1 MMEKQLQVTAP
12 AKINL
17 TLDITGIRSDGY
29 HELVT
34 VMHQISLADT
44 VTLTRQESGITLN
57 TGHPD
62 LLDDERNL
70 AWQAAEL
77 MRQKYGFPGGLAIQ
91 IEKRIPIEAG
101 LAGGSTDAAAVITG
115 INRLF
120 GLDLSSETLQARG
133 AELGADVPFCIAG
146 GTALCTGRGDVIRP
160 LSASPHLY
168 MVLVKPDFS
177 LSTAAV
183 YRQFDRLSAFHR
195 PRHELF
201 LPAWGEH
208 RLRDFP
214 AAMGNVLQ
222 DASLVL
228 RPEIRQPIDEL
239 RKLGAIAAQMSG
251 SGPSVFGIFAGASE
265 ARAAAAELA
274 GAYPVCLVTESFD
287 RG

>member
-1 MMEKQLQVTAP
+1 MEKQLQVTAP

-17 TLDITGIRSDGY
+17 TLDITGIRPDGY

-44 VTLTRQESGITLN
+44 VTLTRQESGITLDS
-57 TGHPD
+57 GHPD
-62 LLDDERNL
+62 LPDDERNL
-70 AWQAAEL
+70 AWRAAEL
-77 MRQKYGFPGGLAIQ
+77 MRQKYGFPGGLAIR
-91 IEKRIPIEAG
+91 IKKRIPIEAG

-120 GLDLSSETLQARG
+120 GLGLSAEALQACG

-160 LSASPHLY
+160 LADSPHLY

-183 YRQFDRLSAFHR
+183 YRQFDRLAAFHR

-208 RLRDFP
+208 RLNDFP
-214 AAMGNVLQ
+214 AVMGNVLQ

-228 RPEIRQPIDEL
+228 RPEIRQPIEAL
-239 RKLGAIAAQMSG
+239 RNLGAIAAQM
-251 SGPSVFGIFAGASE
+251 PRCPA
-265 ARAAAAELA
+265 LM
-274 GAYPVCLVTESFD
+274 
-287 RG
+287 